1 MRISKPSPSMT
12 VAVVA
17 VVLAGTGSAVAAVDF
32 ARNAGAVDGKSAVS
46 ASKKVIN
53 SHGKLVATA
62 RSGPHP
68 GKFPNKFLADTAKTT
83 QFALA
88 LPVNDNV
95 GGAPVGLGS
104 SAIGNLTGACN
115 DQANK
120 PGVEDPTTTLTLSNP
135 SPAVVNFSR
144 DTGSGTPTV
153 SSLAPG
159 TVHQLTIN
167 ANNTFAVR
175 VQQNAT
181 QVVFDGFVRQDGRA
195 TAAATCVISGTT
207 ELIAP

>member
-1 MRISKPSPSMT
+1 MRTRTPSPSMA
-12 VAVVA
+12 VAVAA
-17 VVLAGTGSAVAAVDF
+17 VVLAGRGSAVAAVDF
-32 ARNAGAVDGKSAVS
+32 ARNAGAVDGRSAVS

-53 SHGKLVATA
+53 AHGKLVATA

-88 LPVNDNV
+88 PPVNDNA

-104 SAIGNLTGACN
+104 SPIGNLTAACN
-115 DQANK
+115 DQAAK
-120 PGVEDPTTTLTLSNP
+120 AGVENPSTTLTLSNP

-144 DTGSGTPTV
+144 DTGSGDPTV

-159 TVHQLTIN
+159 TVHTLGISG
-167 ANNTFAVR
+167 NNTFRIRA
-175 VQQNAT
+175 QQNAT
-181 QVVFDGFVRQDGRA
+181 QGGFDGFVRQDGA
-195 TAAATCVISGTT
+195 GTAAATGGVAGTT
-207 ELIAP
+207 EPIAA